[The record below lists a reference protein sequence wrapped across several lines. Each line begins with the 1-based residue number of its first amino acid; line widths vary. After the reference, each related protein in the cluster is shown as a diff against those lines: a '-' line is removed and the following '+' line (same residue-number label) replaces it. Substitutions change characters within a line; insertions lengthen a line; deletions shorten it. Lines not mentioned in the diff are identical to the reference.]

1 MKYDVKK
8 YEVQKYTPQIYKPQL
23 SSIDKYQLLKY
34 SSDGKK
40 SIKTD
45 GSCDEYDYITAV
57 ACGAIGG
64 LIDIFLV
71 GSPLNSKLG
80 NWTDEQVNKAVV
92 SFAKKMG
99 WNPSAS
105 NANNVKSAIGF
116 LEHGSG
122 KNTNSFSGFKV
133 NYDQRKPSDVD
144 NKFVIAPQTH
154 HMMSLGHS
162 PDIVVLFFSILNQFT
177 NTSSFI
183 VDGKLIT
190 INTEKFELYGGNFVM
205 KLLCGIANWFGHI
218 MSDVAGSSGAHSR
231 GTGIVIPFYE
241 MFGLCKFGKLSS
253 KEGINDLAQLTQSAY
268 NHGYDAR
275 FGLTMAIPVLVTDV
289 AIRLIWGIRRYFQY
303 GKPLKEC
310 LPIESKH
317 SDLRVMLIFGQ
328 GTLCLFDT
336 IGAIAESGGCAL
348 TFFLHVN
355 LVAWFRFVALV
366 FKEICIR
373 YKMSKNEQIEAPA
386 YSCIISEINTCSN
399 NSNDSNY
406 ENNHKFIEELDNL
419 KSAIEIR
426 QMVPKW
432 VE

>member
-34 SSDGKK
+34 SSDGKR

-45 GSCDEYDYITAV
+45 GSCDKYDYITAV

-122 KNTNSFSGFKV
+122 KKTNSFSGFKV

-162 PDIVVLFFSILNQFT
+162 PDIVGLFFSILNQFT

-183 VDGKLIT
+183 ADGKLIT

-218 MSDVAGSSGAHSR
+218 MSDVAGSSGAHTR

-253 KEGINDLAQLTQSAY
+253 KEGIKDLAQLTQSAY

-275 FGLTMAIPVLVTDV
+275 FGLAMAIPVLVTDV

-336 IGAIAESGGCAL
+336 IGAVAESGGCAL

-373 YKMSKNEQIEAPA
+373 YEMSKNEQIEAPA
-386 YSCIISEINTCSN
+386 YSCIISEINICSN
-399 NSNDSNY
+399 NSNDSDY

-419 KSAIEIR
+419 KSATEIR
-426 QMVPKW
+426 KMVPKW
-432 VE
+432 ID

>member
-23 SSIDKYQLLKY
+23 SSVDKYQLLKY
-34 SSDGKK
+34 SSDGKR

-45 GSCDEYDYITAV
+45 GSCDKYDYITAV

-122 KNTNSFSGFKV
+122 KKTNSFSGFKV

-162 PDIVVLFFSILNQFT
+162 PDIVGLFFSILNQFT

-183 VDGKLIT
+183 ADGKLIT

-218 MSDVAGSSGAHSR
+218 MSDVAGSSGAHTR

-253 KEGINDLAQLTQSAY
+253 KEGIKDLAQLTQSAY

-275 FGLTMAIPVLVTDV
+275 FGLAMAIPVLVTDV

-336 IGAIAESGGCAL
+336 IGAVSESGGCAL

-373 YKMSKNEQIEAPA
+373 YEMSKNEQIEAPA
-386 YSCIISEINTCSN
+386 YSCIISEINICSN
-399 NSNDSNY
+399 NSNDSDY

-419 KSAIEIR
+419 KSATEIR

-432 VE
+432 ID

>member
-34 SSDGKK
+34 SSDGKR

-45 GSCDEYDYITAV
+45 GSCDKYDYITAV

-122 KNTNSFSGFKV
+122 KKTNSFSGFKV

-162 PDIVVLFFSILNQFT
+162 PDIVGLFFSILNQFT

-183 VDGKLIT
+183 ADGKLIT

-218 MSDVAGSSGAHSR
+218 MSDVAGSSGAHTR

-253 KEGINDLAQLTQSAY
+253 KEGIKDLAQLTQSAY

-275 FGLTMAIPVLVTDV
+275 FGLAMAIPVLVTDV

-336 IGAIAESGGCAL
+336 IGAVAESGGCAL

-373 YKMSKNEQIEAPA
+373 YEMSKNEQIEAPA
-386 YSCIISEINTCSN
+386 YSCIISEINICSN
-399 NSNDSNY
+399 NSNDSDY

-419 KSAIEIR
+419 KSATEIR

-432 VE
+432 ID